1 MLEGS
6 LTQGR
11 IGKEDWNWTL
21 EWLAERFELYSQASR
36 DQGKLLSPGLILP
49 EVSADRDP
57 Q

>member
-36 DQGKLLSPGLILP
+36 DQGKLLSPELILP